1 MCLGI
6 PAEVVE
12 LIDDDWVI
20 VNIGGVRK
28 RVSIALLDDV
38 VIIGDYDIVHVGFA
52 LQKIDPEKARETL
65 KEMAETLNEGLP
77 SIQPQVQYKVP
88 GESALVH

>member
-12 LIDDDWVI
+12 LIDDDWTI
-20 VNIGGVRK
+20 VNAGGVRK
-28 RVSIALLDDV
+28 PVSIALLDDV
-38 VIIGDYDIVHVGFA
+38 AVGDYVIVHVGFA

-77 SIQPQVQYKVP
+77 SIQPQVQCKVP

>member
-1 MCLGI
+1 MCLGV

-12 LIDDDWVI
+12 LLDDDWTT
-20 VNIGGVRK
+20 VNVGGVRK
-28 RVSIALLDDV
+28 PVSIALLDDV
-38 VIIGDYDIVHVGFA
+38 AVGDYVIVHVGFA

-88 GESALVH
+88 GENALVH